1 MCKTLIEI
9 ENILSDRLS
18 NELNNQFFFQLSGNH
33 PELPAIEVFSILTGE
48 EFQYSV
54 LERERQFI
62 LLNCSE
68 LAAYRTAKRAAYCR
82 RSVELLYRSS
92 VDSKTTKEIA
102 DSISTKINFQNLLQK
117 KDRFKVRVYRI
128 GNAHEHHISMNLEK
142 AIGDIIWDQTNG
154 NCKADLKDPTITFV
168 LLFTEKEFYF
178 GKQIYAR
185 QKGSFTD
192 RRPDLRPFFKPGTL
206 EPRFARLMVNLSR
219 AKPGEYLLDPF
230 CGPGGILIE
239 GAIIGCKVLGSDLD
253 KRMVKGAQKN
263 IIHYSPSMSDG
274 FVISDAK
281 QLPFKNKI
289 KSIATDPPYGRS
301 TSTYGKEIEDLLIKF
316 FENASTILRK
326 DGIIAIG
333 MFEEVPLQE
342 IVEKTGYQLEHFEKI
357 YIHRSLTRRIG
368 VCRLK

>member
-1 MCKTLIEI
+1 MTDLKEASLGKTVDYP
-9 ENILSDRLS
+9 NKS
-18 NELNNQFFFQLSGNH
+18 FFFQLSGIH
-33 PELPAIEVFSILTGE
+33 PELPSIEIFSILKGE
-48 EFQYSV
+48 EFQYNV
-54 LERERQFI
+54 LEKKDQFL

-68 LAAYRTAKRAAYCR
+68 QAAYKTAERAAYCR
-82 RSVELLYRSS
+82 RSVELLYRSE
-92 VDSKTTKEIA
+92 VGSKTTENIA
-102 DSISTKINFQNLLQK
+102 KNISEHIEFTKLLQK
-117 KDRFKVRVYRI
+117 EDRFKVRVYRI
-128 GNAHEHHISMNLEK
+128 GKAQAKHVSIHLEK
-142 AIGDIIWDQTNG
+142 AIGDMVWEQTNG
-154 NCKADLKDPTITFV
+154 ACKADMKNPTIIFIV
-168 LLFTEKEFYF
+168 MFTENDFFF
-178 GKQIYAR
+178 GRETFSRK
-185 QKGSFTD
+185 KGSFTD
-192 RRPDLRPFFKPGTL
+192 RRPDLRPYFKPGTL

-239 GAIIGCKVLGSDLD
+239 GAIIGCKILGSDLD
-253 KRMVKGAQKN
+253 KRMVKGSKKN
-263 IIHYSPSMSDG
+263 IDYYAPSNNAG

-301 TSTYGKEIEDLLIKF
+301 TSTYGKEIEDLLTRF
-316 FENASTILRK
+316 LQNASQILEK

-342 IVEKTGYQLEHFEKI
+342 IVEKSGFILEHFEKI